1 MKILSIIQT
10 KELSY
15 GGPINL
21 LNLQKLNLKE
31 KCQISI
37 LPTDRINLWLLIL
50 LLFGFKK
57 KKFFYKFSII
67 HFHDIWNYKNI
78 LIAHFLKKKSI
89 PYLFSLHGLFDKWS
103 LRQNFLIKKIIF
115 FLFLKNI
122 FSRNSCIQ
130 ISTIEEFKEAKISIN
145 TTKNFFIIPNG
156 IDRKYFRKNPKTLRK
171 NIVNFVFFGRIHQKK
186 GIELLI
192 ESFCMLLKDPMSR
205 VINFQLNIIGPGNK
219 TYVNKIC
226 NLINKKKL
234 CGRIKILDPVY
245 NDTSKVRF
253 LNEQDIFILP
263 SFEEADSVALKEAL
277 ALGLPVIISEQCRLE
292 DVRKFDCGLI
302 VKNDILNIFYG
313 LKEILNKDFSNMS
326 LNAINLI
333 KTKYDSKLINNDL
346 YNIYLDIYHGT
357 RFSKSWVVNYN

>member
-1 MKILSIIQT
+1 MKILSLIKT
-10 KELSY
+10 KHLSY
-15 GGPINL
+15 GGPINV
-21 LNLQKLNLKE
+21 LNLQKLNLKN

-37 LPTDRINLWLLIL
+37 MPTDRINFWLIIL
-50 LLFGFKK
+50 LFFGFKK
-57 KKFFYKFSII
+57 KKFFYKFNII
-67 HFHDIWNYKNI
+67 HFHDIWNFKSI
-78 LIAHFLKKKSI
+78 IIANFLKISSI
-89 PYLFSLHGLFDKWS
+89 PYVFSLHGLFDKWS
-103 LRQNFLIKKIIF
+103 LKKNSLIKKIIF

-122 FSRNSCIQ
+122 FSTNSCIHVL
-130 ISTIEEFKEAKISIN
+130 TKNEFEDAKNKSK
-145 TTKNFFIIPNG
+145 TKNFFIIPNG
-156 IDRKYFRKNPKTLRK
+156 VDRKYFRKNPKTLRK

-226 NLINKKKL
+226 NFINKKKL

-302 VKNDILNIFYG
+302 VKNDILNIFYS

-333 KTKYDSKLINNDL
+333 KTKYDSKLINDDL

-357 RFSKSWVVNYN
+357 RFSKSWIVDNN